1 MSEITNDSLESKQ
14 PAEFVQLI
22 ETSGLEVTKRN
33 QITELL
39 GSFFAK
45 AAEWNSTIE
54 SLVITDPNDTGKMKV
69 AREGRLT
76 LRGYRLDGEKV
87 IKQKR
92 DEVKFRMN
100 NDVLE
105 DKLLLKAG
113 QIMELTFK
121 NLETKLEEKEKFR
134 EIWEAKE
141 RERVKAE
148 RLEEILP
155 YQEFIPSTIDFG
167 ALSLEDYN
175 KILGSAKAAKVQ
187 KELDDQKQREAYAE
201 YERKEAL
208 KAERGEKI
216 KPYYQFINL
225 DLHIIPDLGEVS
237 EDDFAKLIA
246 EFAKLKKAKEDEDE
260 KLRKD
265 NELMQI
271 KQHRI
276 ASLATIGVA
285 YTGEHFTLEGTT
297 YFSEQVFLLT
307 NDEFKSFIETVLEQ
321 IEKIKNEKKHLE
333 EELAARKNRR
343 NEELKPYIVFI
354 RDYNGMLEM
363 SDEDYEQEFHNI
375 KKGAELQW
383 ESDRQKMIKEQA
395 ENEERER
402 LAEIE
407 ERATRELEERKAIR
421 TERLT
426 SIGLSFNGVSF
437 SFKGNKSEN
446 VAMNV
451 VLPLNVAI
459 SMPEEDFTYLSN
471 EYEAD
476 IKSINQYASEL
487 ANKEKEAL
495 QAEKDKAAKLQ
506 KEIDDK
512 KAADKL
518 KADAE
523 KKAAKAPDKEKLLAF
538 SKSIV
543 DITKPELQSDEA
555 KEILSKAINLLWKV
569 ELYITEKA
577 NNI

>member
-1 MSEITNDSLESKQ
+1 MSEITNDSIESKQ

-187 KELDDQKQREAYAE
+187 KELDEQKQREAYAE
-201 YERKEAL
+201 LQRKEAL

-260 KLRKD
+260 KLRKE
-265 NELMQI
+265 NELMKA
-271 KQHRI
+271 KQNRI
-276 ASLATIGVA
+276 AELATIGVA

-307 NDEFKSFIETVLEQ
+307 NDEFNKFVETVLEQ
-321 IEKIKNEKKHLE
+321 IENIKNEKKHLE

-437 SFKGNKSEN
+437 SFKGNKAEN

-495 QAEKDKAAKLQ
+495 QAEKDKLAKLQ

-518 KADAE
+518 KADADA
-523 KKAAKAPDKEKLLAF
+523 KAAKAPDKEKLLAF
-538 SKSIV
+538 SKAFMEIP
-543 DITKPELQSDEA
+543 KPELQSDEA